1 MSTIYSF
8 AKRNETEEIHI
19 FQGQTKPAPAK
30 DCTANQNSIC
40 RKASRS
46 NTAWVASAGCLS
58 EQVARQKAAELG
70 RKVCGTCV
78 SHLYETY

>member
-1 MSTIYSF
+1 MSTRYSF
-8 AKRNETEEIHI
+8 AKRAETEEIHI
-19 FQGQTKPAPAK
+19 FQGKANTPPEKG
-30 DCTANQNSIC
+30 CTAAQNSIC

-46 NTAWVASAGCLS
+46 NTTWVASASCLS
-58 EQVARQKAAELG
+58 EQLARQKAADLG